1 MAANITITVSPSTT
15 TPTDFGNSGANGGS
29 SANQPANFT
38 LDAGSLA
45 ALLKPPAGGNG
56 GVNGLGGAGQGL
68 HNVKLSTDKGTV
80 QVQMDSQGNLYDKS
94 GKSIGK
100 QNPDGSFTFD
110 SGKSPEAEILN
121 TGSTNGKHQPQGR
134 ETLDASDVS
143 VSAGDLRGPNGNG
156 SGATGGTGGTDGG
169 STIPVNYQQNG
180 GGFNPNGGNGV
191 PGGGQNVNFGLGN
204 SPTGGQT
211 ITITLGD
218 GSSPNGTV
226 PQSGNLPVAN
236 GGLPLGL
243 GGSGQ
248 AGEGL
253 HNVKLSTDKGTV
265 QVQMDSQG
273 NLYDK
278 SGKSIGKQN
287 PDGSLTFDSGKST
300 AAEILSSG
308 STNGKHQPQ
317 GRETIDASDVS
328 VSAGD
333 LRGSQGEA
341 EDAATGKEVEKLSK
355 LGLGPVDPQG
365 QTVTV

>member
-15 TPTDFGNSGANGGS
+15 TPTDFGNSGANGAS
-29 SANQPANFT
+29 SANQPVNLT

-68 HNVKLSTDKGTV
+68 HNVKLSSDKGTV

-100 QNPDGSFTFD
+100 QNADGSFTFD

-121 TGSTNGKHQPQGR
+121 TGSANGKHQPQGR
-134 ETLDASDVS
+134 ETMDASDVS

-156 SGATGGTGGTDGG
+156 SSSPDAG
-169 STIPVNYQQNG
+169 STIPVNYPQNNG
-180 GGFNPNGGNGV
+180 GVNANGGNGV
-191 PGGGQNVNFGLGN
+191 PGGQNANFGVGN

-218 GSSPNGTV
+218 GSSPNGSV
-226 PQSGNLPVAN
+226 PQSGNSPYAN
-236 GGLPLGL
+236 GGLPVGL

-248 AGEGL
+248 AGQGL

-265 QVQMDSQG
+265 QVQMDDQG
-273 NLYDK
+273 NIYDK

-287 PDGSLTFDSGKST
+287 ADGSLTFDSGKST
-300 AAEILSSG
+300 AAEILNTG

-341 EDAATGKEVEKLSK
+341 QDAATGKEVEKLSQ

>member
-1 MAANITITVSPSTT
+1 MAANITITVNPSTT
-15 TPTDFGNSGANGGS
+15 TPTDFGNSGANGAS

-45 ALLKPPAGGNG
+45 ALLKPSAGGNG
-56 GVNGLGGAGQGL
+56 GANGLGGAGQGL

-121 TGSTNGKHQPQGR
+121 TGSANGKHQPQGR

-156 SGATGGTGGTDGG
+156 SSGTGGTDAG
-169 STIPVNYQQNG
+169 STIPVNYPQNSG
-180 GGFNPNGGNGV
+180 ASNANGGNGV
-191 PGGGQNVNFGLGN
+191 PGGENVNIGVGN

-218 GSSPNGTV
+218 GASPNGGV
-226 PQSGNLPVAN
+226 PQSGSSPFAN
-236 GGLPLGL
+236 GGLPVGL

-248 AGEGL
+248 AGQGL

-265 QVQMDSQG
+265 QVQMDDQG

-287 PDGSLTFDSGKST
+287 PDGSVTFDSGKST
-300 AAEILSSG
+300 AAEILNTG

-341 EDAATGKEVEKLSK
+341 QDAATGQEVEKLSQ
-355 LGLGPVDPQG
+355 LGLGPVDPKG

>member
-15 TPTDFGNSGANGGS
+15 TPTDFGNSGANGAS
-29 SANQPANFT
+29 SANQPVNLT

-68 HNVKLSTDKGTV
+68 HNVKLSSDKGTV

-121 TGSTNGKHQPQGR
+121 TGSANGKHQPQGR
-134 ETLDASDVS
+134 ETMDASDVS

-156 SGATGGTGGTDGG
+156 NGSPDAG
-169 STIPVNYQQNG
+169 STIPVSYPQNNG
-180 GGFNPNGGNGV
+180 GYNANGGNSV
-191 PGGGQNVNFGLGN
+191 PGGGQNANFGMGN
-204 SPTGGQT
+204 APTGGQT

-218 GSSPNGTV
+218 GASPNGSV
-226 PQSGNLPVAN
+226 PPSGNSPYAN
-236 GGLPLGL
+236 GGLPVGL

-248 AGEGL
+248 AGQGL

-265 QVQMDSQG
+265 QVQMDDQG
-273 NLYDK
+273 NIYDK

-287 PDGSLTFDSGKST
+287 ADGSVTFDSGKST
-300 AAEILSSG
+300 AAEILNTG

-341 EDAATGKEVEKLSK
+341 QDAATGKEVEKLSQ

>member
-15 TPTDFGNSGANGGS
+15 TPTDFGNSGANGAS
-29 SANQPANFT
+29 SANQPVNLT

-45 ALLKPPAGGNG
+45 ALLKPPAGANG
-56 GVNGLGGAGQGL
+56 GANGLGGAGQGL

-80 QVQMDSQGNLYDKS
+80 QVQMDSQGNIYDKS

-100 QNPDGSFTFD
+100 QNQDGSFTFD

-121 TGSTNGKHQPQGR
+121 TGEANGKHQPQGR
-134 ETLDASDVS
+134 ETMDASDVS

-156 SGATGGTGGTDGG
+156 NGNSSGGTGGTDGG
-169 STIPVNYQQNG
+169 STIPVSYPQN
-180 GGFNPNGGNGV
+180 NGANGTNGA
-191 PGGGQNVNFGLGN
+191 P
-204 SPTGGQT
+204 GGQT

-226 PQSGNLPVAN
+226 PQSGNSPFAN
-236 GGLPLGL
+236 GGLPVGL

-248 AGEGL
+248 AGQGL

-265 QVQMDSQG
+265 QVQMDDQG
-273 NLYDK
+273 NIYDK

-287 PDGSLTFDSGKST
+287 QDGSVTFDSGKST
-300 AAEILSSG
+300 AAEILNTG

-341 EDAATGKEVEKLSK
+341 QDAATGKEVEKLSQ